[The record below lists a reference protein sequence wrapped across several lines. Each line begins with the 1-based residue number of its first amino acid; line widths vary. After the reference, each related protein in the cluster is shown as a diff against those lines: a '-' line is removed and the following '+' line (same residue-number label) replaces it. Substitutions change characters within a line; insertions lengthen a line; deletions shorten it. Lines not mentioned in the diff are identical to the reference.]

1 MKIELKKIT
10 KRFKDNIV
18 LDNVD
23 IEFNSGKI
31 YGFTGRNGSGKTV
44 LMKIICG
51 FFKPSSGIV
60 LFDKKDINKD
70 FEFPPATRVLIESPQ
85 FIPMMTG
92 YQNLKLL
99 ADIQGKISQIQIVET
114 LKKVNLYESKD
125 KLYHKYSLGMK
136 QKLGIAQVL
145 MEDPT
150 VIILDEPFNG
160 IEKESVEKIKQLL
173 IEEKDKG
180 KIILISSHIKE
191 DIDFLSDEIFYVDSG
206 KVTKIK

>member
-99 ADIQGKISQIQIVET
+99 ADIQGEISKKQIDET

-173 IEEKDKG
+173 IEEKDKD